1 MKTNQK
7 SEQLINEQNEQAQI
21 REKQL
26 AKLAE
31 IGTLLREKRL
41 AREISLEE
49 VAVHTMIRVQMLEA
63 IEAGKLE
70 RLPEPIYIQGLLL
83 RYAKFLG
90 LDARAIAQ
98 DFPVSQKKFAFK
110 QFWFSF
116 FLLDYLP
123 RIKFRPLHLYLVYLG
138 TIILSVQTLSRQLD
152 PQTNRMANLQPASTT
167 AVLAAT
173 QQPAGTHPPKSTPVA
188 TTELSA
194 QKPSSPKEDSQR
206 VKVGLTLKDASWI
219 VIEADG
225 KMEFEGMLPSGT
237 QRTWE
242 AAEKL
247 VVVAGNAG
255 GVLLA
260 VNNGKAEQMGAQGEV
275 IQREVLISRP

>member
-63 IEAGKLE
+63 IEVGKLE

-90 LDARAIAQ
+90 LDGRAIAQ
-98 DFPVSQKKFAFK
+98 DFPVSQKKFAFQ
-110 QFWFSF
+110 QFWFNF

-188 TTELSA
+188 TAELSA
-194 QKPSSPKEDSQR
+194 QQPSSPKEDSQR

-275 IQREVLISRP
+275 IQKEVLISRP

>member
-1 MKTNQK
+1 MKTSQK
-7 SEQLINEQNEQAQI
+7 SEQLINEQNEQAL

-41 AREISLEE
+41 AREITLEE

-83 RYAKFLG
+83 RYANFLG
-90 LDARAIAQ
+90 CDGRAIAQ

-110 QFWFSF
+110 QFWFNF

-123 RIKFRPLHLYLVYLG
+123 RIQFRPLHLYLVYLG
-138 TIILSVQTLSRQLD
+138 TIILSVHTLSRQLD
-152 PQTNRMANLQPASTT
+152 PQTYRMANLEPASTT

-173 QQPAGTHPPKSTPVA
+173 QQPAGTAPATHSPKSTEP
-188 TTELSA
+188 SA

-206 VKVGLTLKDASWI
+206 VKVELTLKDTSWI

-237 QRTWE
+237 QRAWE

-275 IQREVLISRP
+275 IQKEVLISRP